1 MATRNANVFD
11 LNARAAGEGL
21 SEATVD
27 PSPPHDSRRKDTFVA
42 TLAHELR
49 QPLSAMLAAVEVVC
63 RGPNTEATRQ
73 AAAVM
78 RRQISQMSRQV
89 EDLVDAV
96 RWARG
101 KVALRISRLDLRGVM
116 RDAAADVE
124 VTVAAGGPQL
134 VVTGDEQPI
143 WVDGDRQRL
152 LQVVS
157 NLLRNAVSH
166 TQRDGRITMTVD
178 RMPTTVGLRVGDTGR
193 GIEAEALP
201 HVFDLF
207 SQMRPHEGTGLGIG
221 LSIVREIVML
231 HGGSIEVRSDGAGEG
246 CEFIVSLPLA
256 TGPEQVTLPA
266 ERCLVLEDLSCVD
279 AERPSF
285 SPLSTGSENGADRAD
300 SAVPGNSRERSVA
313 PA

>member
-1 MATRNANVFD
+1 MARLIANRFD
-11 LNARAAGEGL
+11 VDPQVNERSVAD
-21 SEATVD
+21 ATVD
-27 PSPPHDSRRKDTFVA
+27 RSPAHDSRRKDRFVA

-49 QPLSAMLAAVEVVC
+49 QPLSAMHAAVEVV
-63 RGPNTEATRQ
+63 RRAPGTEAARR
-73 AAAVM
+73 AADVM
-78 RRQISQMSRQV
+78 RRQLSHMNRHV

-101 KVALRISRLDLRGVM
+101 KVSLHLCRLDLRGVM